1 MNVFTKITNKF
12 VKLNSV
18 LIFYS
23 TSLLLGFFVFCV
35 FVVVVVFGF
44 VLFFLKKKRQMLQW
58 LLLPRLLAKVMGDVK
73 LLFIGVYL
81 T

>member
-35 FVVVVVFGF
+35 FFVVVL
-44 VLFFLKKKRQMLQW
+44 VLFVFFNKEETNVTMVA
-58 LLLPRLLAKVMGDVK
+58 LAQIVGQSN
-73 LLFIGVYL
+73 GRC
-81 T
+81 